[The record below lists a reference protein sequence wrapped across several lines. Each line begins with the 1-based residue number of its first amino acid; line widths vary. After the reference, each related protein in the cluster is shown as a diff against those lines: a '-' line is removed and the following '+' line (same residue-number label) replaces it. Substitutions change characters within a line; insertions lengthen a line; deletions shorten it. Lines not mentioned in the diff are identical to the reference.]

1 MKKAEITSA
10 PNVTMPQQSLHSHI
24 GAAHNHI
31 RKHKWTQC
39 DYATTRKYQ
48 LVLHIKAEHGVTIHQ
63 M

>member
-1 MKKAEITSA
+1 
-10 PNVTMPQQSLHSHI
+10 MPQQSLHSHI

-48 LVLHIKAEHGVTIHQ
+48 LVLHIKAEHENIRIYRYVHQ
-63 M
+63 VV